1 MLPAF
6 TRVDAALFYR
16 VNQRMDLSLNL
27 ENLLDETIFVSG
39 TVGSS
44 LEVAAPRTIAFRV
57 GYLLN

>member
-1 MLPAF
+1 M
-6 TRVDAALFYR
+6 DAALFYR
-16 VNQRMDLSLNL
+16 VNQRIDLSLNL

-57 GYLLN
+57 GYRLN